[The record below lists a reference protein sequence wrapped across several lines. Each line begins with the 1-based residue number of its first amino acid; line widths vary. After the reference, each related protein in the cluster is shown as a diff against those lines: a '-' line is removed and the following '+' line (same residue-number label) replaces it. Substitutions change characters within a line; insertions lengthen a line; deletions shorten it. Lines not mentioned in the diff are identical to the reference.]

1 MDSQTLKPNVQDLQ
15 SDVIDLLE
23 QIGLL
28 MNRASTALSSDVA
41 SQKYAEFEQ
50 QVKQEVEKVKNLE
63 LRMAIVAPMKAGKS
77 TITNAIIGQDIL
89 PSRNSAMTTL
99 PTEII
104 FDAGLQEPI
113 LTLSPE
119 IVTVFQETLLA
130 LRKQINEMGLEKAQ
144 EKLAQYPH
152 LQIMPKLIQEA
163 LVESVPHESEGR
175 KNIALT
181 LTSLNDIVRLCSI
194 LYPSVDPLQ
203 SLTEVPR
210 IRTPFWLSQTNQQS
224 ETLGKLV
231 IVDTP
236 GPNEA
241 GENLRLQ
248 TVVSEQLRKSSMVL
262 IVLDFTQLKN
272 EAAEKVKQ
280 DVQRV
285 IDLRGKESLYV
296 LINKVDQRR
305 DGDMKPEQVQQFVA
319 AEFGI
324 GEVGNINR
332 VFEIS
337 ARRAFTSA
345 NFLMELQQVTD
356 VKVSELKTAR
366 SLAQEVFGIDWE
378 EELEEATLEDLKSK
392 ANRLWKKSGFDPF
405 LNGAINN
412 LMAEAAPRCIL
423 SALKITRSRLMEVNK
438 AVQLRSSAVNQDAK
452 KIQNEIE
459 FLSSD
464 LSQLE
469 WCLIDLEEQVEKIK
483 KSLSK
488 KLDTT
493 LKKLKLDAEKSIQ
506 DYFLD
511 RFAKRIEQFNKSNSN
526 SLNNIFQ
533 QMDIAA
539 RKLLL
544 TPIPLANDISSI
556 VPESI
561 SRLLKY
567 EVALR
572 GRNEFE
578 FITKQ
583 EAEEFAAQLVA
594 EAKQIV
600 ETLLYKTIKEIE
612 YDIINVQED
621 LINFLKQQTKGV
633 IENACN
639 RLNQSFAIELELPPL
654 LLEDMEADFGNITDY
669 TIEQQE
675 PFNVVKVVVNFF
687 KKLFNNNYTEENTN
701 KYIVSL
707 EQTVFQFN
715 QSIEIKIL
723 DTQKQINQY
732 LDDDFQ
738 VRISQFFEELKRYL
752 QNYKDSLS
760 QALKDQNLSLSEQ
773 EEVKQKLLPLIE
785 ETSKLLKNLEQKQEF
800 TYKLMLDK

>member
-1 MDSQTLKPNVQDLQ
+1 MVTEVLKPNMQDLQ
-15 SDVIDLLE
+15 QDVIELLE
-23 QIGLL
+23 QITLL
-28 MNRASTALSSDVA
+28 MNRASTALSSDT
-41 SQKYAEFEQ
+41 SGKKYAEFEQ
-50 QVKQEVEKVKNLE
+50 QVRQEVEKVKNLE

-113 LTLSPE
+113 LTLSTE
-119 IVTVFQETLLA
+119 IVTVFQETLSA
-130 LRKQINEMGLEKAQ
+130 LRKKINEMGLEQAQ

-152 LQIMPKLIQEA
+152 LQNMPKSIQNQKA
-163 LVESVPHESEGR
+163 LVESVPHKSEGR
-175 KNIALT
+175 KNISQT

-194 LYPSVDPLQ
+194 LHPSVDPLQ

-224 ETLGKLV
+224 ESLGKLV

-248 TVVSEQLRKSSMVL
+248 AVVAEQLRKSSMVL

-272 EAAEKVKQ
+272 EAAEKVKT

-285 IDLRGKESLYV
+285 IELRGKESLYV

-305 DGDMKPEQVQQFVA
+305 DGDMKPEQVQKFVA

-324 GEVGNINR
+324 GDADNIHR

-345 NFLMELQQVTD
+345 NFLMELQHFPD
-356 VKVSELKTAR
+356 VKVSELKTVR

-378 EELEEATLEDLKSK
+378 DDLQEATATDLKSK
-392 ANRLWKKSGFDPF
+392 AERLWKKSGFDPF

-423 SALKITRSRLMEVNK
+423 SALRITRSRLMELNK
-438 AVQLRSSAVNQDAK
+438 AVQLRNSAVNQDAK

-464 LSQLE
+464 LSKLE
-469 WCLIDLEEQVEKIK
+469 WCLIDLEDKVENQK
-483 KSLSK
+483 KSLSE

-493 LKKLKLDAEKSIQ
+493 LKKLKQDAEKSIQ
-506 DYFLD
+506 DYFFD
-511 RFAKRIEQFNKSNSN
+511 GFAKRIEQINNSN
-526 SLNNIFQ
+526 SFKNTLE

-544 TPIPLANDISSI
+544 TPIPLTNGIMSI
-556 VPESI
+556 FPESI

-578 FITKQ
+578 FKTKK
-583 EAEEFAAQLVA
+583 EAEEFAAQLVV

-600 ETLLYKTIKEIE
+600 EGLLYKTIKEIQN
-612 YDIINVQED
+612 DITNVQD
-621 LINFLKQQTKGV
+621 NLITLLKQETKRV

-639 RLNQSFAIELELPPL
+639 RLNIAFAIELELPPL
-654 LLEDMEADFGNITDY
+654 LLEDMEANFGDITNY
-669 TIEQQE
+669 TTEQQE
-675 PFNVVKVVVNFF
+675 PFSVVKTVVNFF
-687 KKLFNNNYTEENTN
+687 KKLFHNNYTEEKNN
-701 KYIVSL
+701 KYTVSL
-707 EQTVFQFN
+707 EKTVFQFN
-715 QSIEIKIL
+715 YSVENKIR
-723 DTQKQINQY
+723 DTEKQINGY

-738 VRISQFFEELKRYL
+738 ARISNFFKELQGYL
-752 QNYKDSLS
+752 QNYKNSLS
-760 QALKDQNLSLSEQ
+760 QALQDQSLSLSEQ
-773 EEVKQKLLPLIE
+773 EEVKQKLIPLIN
-785 ETSKLLKNLEQKQEF
+785 ETSKLLKVLEQKQEF
-800 TYKLMLDK
+800 TYKLILDK

>member
-1 MDSQTLKPNVQDLQ
+1 MDSQTLKPNIQDLQ
-15 SDVIDLLE
+15 SDVIELLE
-23 QIGLL
+23 QISLL
-28 MNRASTALSSDVA
+28 MNRASTALSSDV
-41 SQKYAEFEQ
+41 SSHKYAEFER

-130 LRKQINEMGLEKAQ
+130 LRKQINEMGIEKAQ

-152 LQIMPKLIQEA
+152 LQVMPKLIQKA
-163 LVESVPHESEGR
+163 LVESVPHKSEGR

-194 LYPSVDPLQ
+194 LYPKIDPLQ

-248 TVVSEQLRKSSMVL
+248 AVVAEQLRKSSMVL

-272 EAAEKVKQ
+272 EAAEKVKK
-280 DVQRV
+280 DVERV
-285 IDLRGKESLYV
+285 IELRGKESLYV

-305 DGDMKPEQVQQFVA
+305 DGDMKPEQVQQFVT

-345 NFLMELQQVTD
+345 NFLMELQQNPD
-356 VKVSELKTAR
+356 LEISKLKTAR

-378 EELEEATLEDLKSK
+378 EELEEATVEELKKK
-392 ANRLWKKSGFDPF
+392 AERLWKKSGFDPF

-423 SALKITRSRLMEVNK
+423 SALKITRSRLMELNK
-438 AVQLRSSAVNQDAK
+438 AVQLRNSAVNQDAK
-452 KIQNEIE
+452 KIQNEVDS
-459 FLSSD
+459 LSND
-464 LSQLE
+464 LSKLE
-469 WCLIDLEEQVEKIK
+469 WSLLDLEEQVDEIK
-483 KSLSK
+483 KSLSE
-488 KLDTT
+488 KLDST
-493 LKKLKLDAEKSIQ
+493 LKKLKQNADKSIQ

-511 RFAKRIEQFNKSNSN
+511 GIAQRLKQVSNSN
-526 SLNNIFQ
+526 ELKNKLEQI
-533 QMDIAA
+533 DIAV
-539 RKLLL
+539 RKALLS
-544 TPIPLANDISSI
+544 PIPLPNNMATIF
-556 VPESI
+556 PESI
-561 SRLLKY
+561 SRFLKY
-567 EVALR
+567 EVGLK
-572 GRNEFE
+572 GRNEFVFE
-578 FITKQ
+578 TQQ

-600 ETLLYKTIKEIE
+600 EALLYKTIQEIQDE
-612 YDIINVQED
+612 ITTVQDNLII
-621 LINFLKQQTKGV
+621 LLKQRTKGV
-633 IENACN
+633 VENACK
-639 RLNQSFAIELELPPL
+639 RLNQAFAIEFELPPL
-654 LLEDMEADFGNITDY
+654 LLEDMEANFGNVTDY
-669 TIEQQE
+669 TMKEEQ
-675 PFNVVKVVVNFF
+675 PFSVVKTVVNFF
-687 KKLFNNNYTEENTN
+687 KKLFNNNYAEKKEN

-707 EQTVFQFN
+707 EKTVFQFN
-715 QSIEIKIL
+715 QSVEIKII
-723 DTQKQINQY
+723 DTEKQINQY

-738 VRISQFFEELKRYL
+738 VRISEFFKELEGYL
-752 QNYKDSLS
+752 QNYRNSLS
-760 QALKDQNLSLSEQ
+760 QALQDQSLSLADQ
-773 EEVKQKLLPLIE
+773 EEVKQILISFVND
-785 ETSKLLKNLEQKQEF
+785 TDKLLKAVEKKQEF

>member
-23 QIGLL
+23 QIRLL

-50 QVKQEVEKVKNLE
+50 QVNQEVEKVKNLE

-130 LRKQINEMGLEKAQ
+130 LRRQINEMGIEKAQ
-144 EKLAQYPH
+144 AKLSQYPH
-152 LQIMPKLIQEA
+152 LQVMPKLIQKA
-163 LVESVPHESEGR
+163 LVESVPHKSEGR

-194 LYPSVDPLQ
+194 LYPSIDPLQ

-272 EAAEKVKQ
+272 EAAEKVRK
-280 DVQRV
+280 DVERV
-285 IDLRGKESLYV
+285 IELRGKESLYV

-324 GEVGNINR
+324 GEIGNINR

-345 NFLMELQQVTD
+345 NFLMELQQNPD
-356 VKVSELKTAR
+356 LEVSKLKTAR

-378 EELEEATLEDLKSK
+378 EELQEATVEELKKK
-392 ANRLWKKSGFDPF
+392 AERLWKKSGFDPF
-405 LNGAINN
+405 LNGAINA
-412 LMAEAAPRCIL
+412 LMGEAAPRCIV
-423 SALKITRSRLMEVNK
+423 SALKISLARLAELQDD
-438 AVQLRSSAVNQDAK
+438 VQLRSSAMTQDEEKLRIEVGALKTDLQSLEDCRQRLQEVDTIKNKLYQQLNKILETLKQDATV
-452 KIQNEIE
+452 
-459 FLSSD
+459 S
-464 LSQLE
+464 
-469 WCLIDLEEQVEKIK
+469 
-483 KSLSK
+483 
-488 KLDTT
+488 
-493 LKKLKLDAEKSIQ
+493 
-506 DYFLD
+506 
-511 RFAKRIEQFNKSNSN
+511 
-526 SLNNIFQ
+526 
-533 QMDIAA
+533 
-539 RKLLL
+539 
-544 TPIPLANDISSI
+544 
-556 VPESI
+556 
-561 SRLLKY
+561 
-567 EVALR
+567 
-572 GRNEFE
+572 
-578 FITKQ
+578 
-583 EAEEFAAQLVA
+583 
-594 EAKQIV
+594 V
-600 ETLLYKTIKEIE
+600 ETYFTEEEYQRADLVKKGGMVATNFFNFISKRFNSQIKP
-612 YDIINVQED
+612 
-621 LINFLKQQTKGV
+621 TGSGV
-633 IENACN
+633 IEFNSLTEAEDFAEQAIVYPKKSIDILIEN
-639 RLNQSFAIELELPPL
+639 VREQVRKITEKSRRELTDLLIQETQPIIDRARQRLNESFDINLSLPTL
-654 LLEDMEADFGNITDY
+654 TLDSEDIDFGKVRVKRDSRLIDQGYETKVVEKRKFTHWLWLVPKKETIRVKRPDKKEDY
-669 TIEQQE
+669 YTVSLQEIIDKANESIEQ
-675 PFNVVKVVVNFF
+675 
-687 KKLFNNNYTEENTN
+687 
-701 KYIVSL
+701 
-707 EQTVFQFN
+707 
-715 QSIEIKIL
+715 SIKNIKHG
-723 DTQKQINQY
+723 INQY
-732 LDDDFQ
+732 LDEDFKQRVSIFFDDLDIYLSNYRESLIQ
-738 VRISQFFEELKRYL
+738 SQ
-752 QNYKDSLS
+752 QD
-760 QALKDQNLSLSEQ
+760 
-773 EEVKQKLLPLIE
+773 QKLQVEEKEKLVTELDYLFSEAKEKAKKADARLQYAGDLIR
-785 ETSKLLKNLEQKQEF
+785 KK
-800 TYKLMLDK
+800 

>member
-23 QIGLL
+23 QIRLL

-50 QVKQEVEKVKNLE
+50 QVNQEVEKVKNLE

-119 IVTVFQETLLA
+119 IVIVFQETLLA
-130 LRKQINEMGLEKAQ
+130 LRRQINEMGIEKAQ
-144 EKLAQYPH
+144 AKLSQYPH
-152 LQIMPKLIQEA
+152 LQVMPKLIQKA
-163 LVESVPHESEGR
+163 LVESVPHKSEGR

-194 LYPSVDPLQ
+194 LYPSIDPLQ

-272 EAAEKVKQ
+272 EAAEKVRK
-280 DVQRV
+280 DVERV
-285 IDLRGKESLYV
+285 IELRGKESLYV

-324 GEVGNINR
+324 GEIGNINR

-345 NFLMELQQVTD
+345 NFLMELQQNPD
-356 VKVSELKTAR
+356 LEVSKLKTAR

-378 EELEEATLEDLKSK
+378 EELQEATVEELKKK
-392 ANRLWKKSGFDPF
+392 AERLWKKSGFDPF
-405 LNGAINN
+405 LNGAINA
-412 LMAEAAPRCIL
+412 LMGEAAPRCIV
-423 SALKITRSRLMEVNK
+423 SALKISLARLAELQDD
-438 AVQLRSSAVNQDAK
+438 VQLRSSAMTQDEEKLRIEVGALKTDLQSLEDCRQRLQEVDTIKNKLYQQLNKILETLKQDATV
-452 KIQNEIE
+452 
-459 FLSSD
+459 S
-464 LSQLE
+464 
-469 WCLIDLEEQVEKIK
+469 
-483 KSLSK
+483 
-488 KLDTT
+488 
-493 LKKLKLDAEKSIQ
+493 
-506 DYFLD
+506 
-511 RFAKRIEQFNKSNSN
+511 
-526 SLNNIFQ
+526 
-533 QMDIAA
+533 
-539 RKLLL
+539 
-544 TPIPLANDISSI
+544 
-556 VPESI
+556 
-561 SRLLKY
+561 
-567 EVALR
+567 
-572 GRNEFE
+572 
-578 FITKQ
+578 
-583 EAEEFAAQLVA
+583 
-594 EAKQIV
+594 V
-600 ETLLYKTIKEIE
+600 ETYFTEEEYQRADLVKKGGMVATNFFNFISKRFNSQIKP
-612 YDIINVQED
+612 
-621 LINFLKQQTKGV
+621 TGSGV
-633 IENACN
+633 IEFNSLTEAEDFAEQAIVYPKKSIDILIEN
-639 RLNQSFAIELELPPL
+639 VREQVRKITEKSRRELTDLLIQETQPIIDRARQRLNESFDINLSLPTL
-654 LLEDMEADFGNITDY
+654 TLDSEDIDFGKVRVKRDSRLIDQGYETKVVEKRKFTHWLWLVPKKETIRVKRPDKKEDY
-669 TIEQQE
+669 YTVSLQEIIDKANESIEQ
-675 PFNVVKVVVNFF
+675 
-687 KKLFNNNYTEENTN
+687 
-701 KYIVSL
+701 
-707 EQTVFQFN
+707 
-715 QSIEIKIL
+715 SIKNIKHG
-723 DTQKQINQY
+723 INQY
-732 LDDDFQ
+732 LDEDFKQRVSIFFDDLDIYLSNYRESLIQ
-738 VRISQFFEELKRYL
+738 SQ
-752 QNYKDSLS
+752 QD
-760 QALKDQNLSLSEQ
+760 
-773 EEVKQKLLPLIE
+773 QKLQVEEKEKLVTELDYLFSEAKEKAKKADARLQYAGDLIR
-785 ETSKLLKNLEQKQEF
+785 KK
-800 TYKLMLDK
+800 

>member
-1 MDSQTLKPNVQDLQ
+1 M
-15 SDVIDLLE
+15 
-23 QIGLL
+23 
-28 MNRASTALSSDVA
+28 
-41 SQKYAEFEQ
+41 
-50 QVKQEVEKVKNLE
+50 
-63 LRMAIVAPMKAGKS
+63 
-77 TITNAIIGQDIL
+77 
-89 PSRNSAMTTL
+89 
-99 PTEII
+99 
-104 FDAGLQEPI
+104 
-113 LTLSPE
+113 
-119 IVTVFQETLLA
+119 
-130 LRKQINEMGLEKAQ
+130 
-144 EKLAQYPH
+144 
-152 LQIMPKLIQEA
+152 
-163 LVESVPHESEGR
+163 
-175 KNIALT
+175 
-181 LTSLNDIVRLCSI
+181 
-194 LYPSVDPLQ
+194 
-203 SLTEVPR
+203 
-210 IRTPFWLSQTNQQS
+210 
-224 ETLGKLV
+224 
-231 IVDTP
+231 
-236 GPNEA
+236 
-241 GENLRLQ
+241 
-248 TVVSEQLRKSSMVL
+248 
-262 IVLDFTQLKN
+262 
-272 EAAEKVKQ
+272 
-280 DVQRV
+280 
-285 IDLRGKESLYV
+285 
-296 LINKVDQRR
+296 
-305 DGDMKPEQVQQFVA
+305 
-319 AEFGI
+319 
-324 GEVGNINR
+324 
-332 VFEIS
+332 
-337 ARRAFTSA
+337 
-345 NFLMELQQVTD
+345 
-356 VKVSELKTAR
+356 KTAR

-378 EELEEATLEDLKSK
+378 EELEEAILEDLKSK

>member
-1 MDSQTLKPNVQDLQ
+1 MDSQTLKPNVQELQ

-23 QIGLL
+23 QISLL

-41 SQKYAEFEQ
+41 SQEYAKFEQ

-104 FDAGLQEPI
+104 FAAGLQEPI

-152 LQIMPKLIQEA
+152 LQVMPKLIQKA
-163 LVESVPHESEGR
+163 LVESVPHKSEGR

-194 LYPSVDPLQ
+194 LYPSIDPLQ

-224 ETLGKLV
+224 DTLGKLV

-248 TVVSEQLRKSSMVL
+248 AVVAEQLRKSSMVL

-272 EAAEKVKQ
+272 EAAEKVKK
-280 DVQRV
+280 DVERV
-285 IDLRGKESLYV
+285 IELRGKESLYV

-324 GEVGNINR
+324 GEISDINR

-345 NFLMELQQVTD
+345 NFLMELQQNPD
-356 VKVSELKTAR
+356 LEVSKLKTSR

-378 EELEEATLEDLKSK
+378 EELEETTVEDLKNK

-423 SALKITRSRLMEVNK
+423 SALKITRSRLMELNK
-438 AVQLRSSAVNQDAK
+438 AVQLRNSAVNQDAN

-493 LKKLKLDAEKSIQ
+493 LKKLKQDTEKSIQ
-506 DYFLD
+506 HYVLNG
-511 RFAKRIEQFNKSNSN
+511 FAKRIEQINNSS
-526 SLNNIFQ
+526 SLKNTFEK
-533 QMDIAA
+533 MDIAA
-539 RKLLL
+539 RRLFL
-544 TPIPLANDISSI
+544 TPIPLPDEITSI
-556 VPESI
+556 FPESL

-567 EVALR
+567 DFVLG

-578 FITKQ
+578 FTTKQ
-583 EAEEFAAQLVA
+583 EAEDFAAQLVL

-600 ETLLYKTIKEIE
+600 EGLLYKTIKEIQD
-612 YDIINVQED
+612 DITNVQKD
-621 LINFLKQQTKGV
+621 LIILLKQETKGV
-633 IENACN
+633 IENACT
-639 RLNQSFAIELELPPL
+639 RLNQAFAIELELPPL
-654 LLEDMEADFGNITDY
+654 LLEDMEANFGNITDY

-675 PFNVVKVVVNFF
+675 PFNVVKAVVSFF
-687 KKLFNNNYTEENTN
+687 KKLFNNNYTEQKKN

-707 EQTVFQFN
+707 ENGYSV
-715 QSIEIKIL
+715 
-723 DTQKQINQY
+723 
-732 LDDDFQ
+732 
-738 VRISQFFEELKRYL
+738 
-752 QNYKDSLS
+752 
-760 QALKDQNLSLSEQ
+760 
-773 EEVKQKLLPLIE
+773 
-785 ETSKLLKNLEQKQEF
+785 
-800 TYKLMLDK
+800 